1 MYEINNLT
9 FRYMLSDR
17 NSLKQVSLRIKKRKD
32 HSDCRTKRQW
42 KDDAVKTSKKKNCCQ
57 EVKKSGKSF
66 YMMVRK

>member
-17 NSLKQVSLRIKKRKD
+17 NSLKQVSLRIKKED

-42 KDDAVKTSKKKNCCQ
+42 KDDAVKTSKKRIAAK
-57 EVKKSGKSF
+57 EVKNLEKF